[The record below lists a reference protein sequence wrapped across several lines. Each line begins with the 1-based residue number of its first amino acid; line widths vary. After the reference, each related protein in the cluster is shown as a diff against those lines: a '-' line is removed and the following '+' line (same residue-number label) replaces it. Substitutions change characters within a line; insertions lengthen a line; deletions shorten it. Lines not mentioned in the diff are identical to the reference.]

1 MNTQNET
8 AGGNPAG
15 EVQSVN
21 ARSIEKPVLI
31 TPEDFFQ
38 SIAVNHPEGEQA
50 IVTEGLSGAPN
61 DHYWCKP
68 GPGFGAHA
76 AGKAYGRKP
85 AFFSMAAFNS
95 ATVSRFGGRSGLNV
109 AALRVFG
116 IDIEG
121 SAEKYAKP
129 GGDAKGYRDGK
140 ETWAAV
146 REFVQA
152 TGATPNHLV
161 STGSGG
167 IHLYYVLDDHI
178 TPAEWLGRAK
188 SLVALV
194 SQHSLKI
201 DAQCTTDAARI
212 MRAPGSLHQK
222 TGIEVQAYRWKVETY
237 NLEEWDRLTN
247 YESGVVAVSA
257 LGFFGAGKKYSLAVN
272 VDVREAFTNYSYLQ
286 AAKQCG
292 AMRLAAQSHGKETAY
307 PVWIL
312 AVKTAALS
320 QEGPELAHSISA
332 GHDKYD
338 QATTDKQ
345 IDSLT
350 GGPAGCEA
358 WATAYGAGG
367 PCQSCEYRGKIKN
380 PAVQLGA
387 VVDTTPPGSV
397 ATTEPEIVV
406 GWVGKMN
413 SRFALVRYGSKLVI
427 IDSQTPSMSGRT
439 VSHGIGFLDVAGYR
453 AMLNGQ
459 FAPVQNAGDKQR
471 GLADAWLSHPQ
482 RQQYEGLV
490 FAPGE
495 KLPTDILNLWQGFAV
510 EPKAGNVWMW
520 LEVLAALVPNE
531 EERCFVLN
539 WIAWKIQNPGGVPDT
554 ILIFKGAKGTGKNAL
569 FDPLILLFGRHAMLA
584 DDPELIAG
592 RFTWHLISLS
602 FAVLDEAVFI
612 GDPKQADRIKSRVTA
627 KTMHYEQ
634 KGMDPVAGLNHCA
647 YVMLTNHEYVW
658 QATSDERRAVVV
670 ESGEALRGNM
680 EFWRLYHA
688 WVEDDGPAAL
698 LHYLQAV
705 DLTGFNPRVIP
716 RGEALRKQVEQ
727 TALRTSAAAWW
738 HQCLTEG
745 VIRWR
750 DGTFDT
756 TQILRETEETE
767 IDRSALRMSYEQS
780 AAGKYRNGFDW
791 SSVSRRLGEWAGPNG
806 IKKKKVQGRNGA
818 IREWREVLPPLP
830 VLRSAFTAATK
841 VEFPT

>member
-15 EVQSVN
+15 EEQSVN
-21 ARSIEKPVLI
+21 ATSIEEQVLI

-38 SIAVNHPEGEQA
+38 SIAVNHPEGVQA
-50 IVTEGLSGAPN
+50 IVTEGRRGAPT

-76 AGKAYGRKP
+76 AGKAQGRKP
-85 AFFSMAAFNS
+85 AFFSMAAFNP
-95 ATVSRFGGRSGLNV
+95 AMVSRFEGRSGPNV

-129 GGDAKGYRDGK
+129 GGDAKGYRNGK
-140 ETWAAV
+140 ETLVAV

-212 MRAPGSLHQK
+212 MRTPGSLHHK
-222 TGIEVQAYRWKVETY
+222 TDIEVKACRWRVQTY
-237 NLEEWDRLTN
+237 SLEEWDRLTN
-247 YESGVVAVSA
+247 YEPGVVAGSA
-257 LGFFGAGKKYSLAVN
+257 LGFLEAGNKYSLAVN
-272 VDVREAFTNYSYLQ
+272 VDIHEAFTNYSYLQ

-292 AMRLAAQSHGKETAY
+292 AMRLAAQSHGKETPY

-332 GHDKYD
+332 GHDEYD

-345 IDSLT
+345 IESLT

-367 PCQSCEYRGKIKN
+367 PCQSCDYRGKIKN
-380 PAVQLGA
+380 PAVHLGA
-387 VVDTTPPGSV
+387 LVDTTPPGSV
-397 ATTEPEIVV
+397 AATEPEIVV
-406 GWVGKMN
+406 DWVGELN
-413 SRFALVRYGSKLVI
+413 TRFALVRYGSKLVI
-427 IDSQTPSMSGRT
+427 VDFKTPSMSART
-439 VSHGIGFLDVAGYR
+439 VSYGIGFLDAAGYR
-453 AMLNGQ
+453 SMLNGR
-459 FAPVQNAGDKQR
+459 FAPVQNAGEKQR

-482 RQQYEGLV
+482 RRQYEGLV

-495 KLPTDILNLWQGFAV
+495 TLPTNILNLWQGFAV
-510 EPKAGNVWMW
+510 EPKAGDVWLW

-531 EERCFVLN
+531 LERRYVLH
-539 WIAWKIQNPGGVPDT
+539 WIALKIQNPGGVPDT

-592 RFTWHLISLS
+592 RFTWHLMSLS

-627 KTMHYEQ
+627 KTMHYVQ
-634 KGMDPVAGLNHCA
+634 KGMDPVAGFNRCA
-647 YVMLTNHEYVW
+647 YVMLTNHEHVW

-670 ESGEALRGNM
+670 ESGKALRGNL
-680 EFWRLYHA
+680 EFWKLYHA
-688 WVEDDGPAAL
+688 WAVDVGPAAL

-727 TALRTSAAAWW
+727 TALRTPAAAWW

-745 VIRWR
+745 AIRWR
-750 DGTFDT
+750 DGTDRVVQLNDT
-756 TQILRETEETE
+756 ADTE
-767 IDRSALRMSYEQS
+767 IDRAALRMSYEQS
-780 AAGKYRNGFDW
+780 AAARGRA
-791 SSVSRRLGEWAGPNG
+791 SSNWAAVSKLLLVWAGDAGIRKTRVRSANG
-806 IKKKKVQGRNGA
+806 
-818 IREWREVLPPLP
+818 REWRDVLPSLQA
-830 VLRSAFTAATK
+830 LRAAFTAATE
-841 VEFPT
+841 VEVSE